1 MRSHIWAS
9 QNRFFFSIYT
19 FLSDTSIVKYRT
31 CLFIPMYI
39 IIRIKN
45 KNTIC
50 FQEDFEMN
58 DVVKYL
64 QECGTFYL
72 ATVEGDQPHVRPFGA
87 VCEFEGKLYIV
98 TNNKKD
104 VYNQM
109 KVNGK
114 VEMCGMNKGTWIR
127 VKGAVKEDTRREAR
141 VAMMEANKN
150 ALQSMYT
157 VDDNLMT
164 VFVFESGIATIYSFT
179 EEPKVINL

>member
-1 MRSHIWAS
+1 
-9 QNRFFFSIYT
+9 
-19 FLSDTSIVKYRT
+19 
-31 CLFIPMYI
+31 
-39 IIRIKN
+39 
-45 KNTIC
+45 
-50 FQEDFEMN
+50 MN

-157 VDDNLMT
+157 VL
-164 VFVFESGIATIYSFT
+164 
-179 EEPKVINL
+179 KVASQLFIHSQKNRRLSICKILSNVHYGLSDWKFPG